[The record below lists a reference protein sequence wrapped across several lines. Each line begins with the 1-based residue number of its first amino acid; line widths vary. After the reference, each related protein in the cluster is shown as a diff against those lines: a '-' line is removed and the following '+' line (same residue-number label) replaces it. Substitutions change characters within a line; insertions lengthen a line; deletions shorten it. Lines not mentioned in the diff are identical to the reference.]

1 MAVRGETSEKTRSHI
16 REPKRYQV
24 IMHNDDYTPMEFVV
38 DILMGIF
45 HKGEG
50 EANLLMLKVH
60 QEGEAAVGSYSYDI
74 AQSKVRLATEM
85 AEDEGYP
92 FRLSIREV

>member
-50 EANLLMLKVH
+50 EA
-60 QEGEAAVGSYSYDI
+60 AVGSYSYDI